1 MVGNHYIKLSI
12 SAFLAFLFS
21 FQFASAQEEQS
32 NENTGN
38 SRIFLEYV
46 SAPEVIEY
54 KGMPVKD
61 FVLHD
66 PFADNG
72 SWKQTPERLL
82 KQFCGNVADSVLS
95 SMFAVM
101 YFPDNARQFV
111 FSAPDKSGSWNIYQ
125 MERLND
131 TLWSTPKFASENLV
145 SAGNEIFPVLSDN
158 GKELYF
164 ASNGYSGLGGYDI
177 FVSYLDEESG
187 EWGLPQ
193 NMGIPYSSPSNEYF
207 YSPNHNHTKAE
218 LVSDRFCKSGM
229 INIYIL
235 GIDNLPVKKSV
246 TQAEADN
253 LFKLKIKSS
262 DNNDSS
268 RQGTQSSEQINYNRA
283 VMGIRHIQ
291 DSILNVNA
299 QLEKSRDTYN
309 AIASSDPAGAQALA
323 QKIHQLES
331 KLVEI
336 GAREQAA
343 SAELQKLEL
352 DFLSKGI
359 FVTAPEETEQDEEL
373 AGKKVEWKESSY
385 GKWPALSFE
394 DAVPEE
400 DTNFRIEETTPEI
413 LSTEDFPG
421 GLIYQIQLFVVSR
434 KLTEKSFKGLA
445 PVYERRGSTGKYIYS
460 VGLFKT
466 YKDAMANINTVK
478 KHGFPGAQ
486 LVAYNNRKSTSIKN
500 ARAIEVKENRNATY
514 QVVISGYETLP
525 QAVLQ
530 AIQSN
535 TEKDISKG
543 TDGGKIVYM
552 VGIFTK
558 KAEADALAQALEKV
572 SDKTI
577 AVKKVE
583 K

>member
-1 MVGNHYIKLSI
+1 MIGNHYIRLSI
-12 SAFLAFLFS
+12 SAILAFLLS
-21 FQFASAQEEQS
+21 FQPARAQETQS
-32 NENTGN
+32 NENTGS

-54 KGMPVKD
+54 RTMALKD
-61 FVLHD
+61 FVLND
-66 PFADNG
+66 PFAENG

-82 KQFCGNVADSVLS
+82 RQFCGDVPDSSLA

-101 YFPDNARQFV
+101 YFPDNADQFV

-125 MERLND
+125 MEKLND

-145 SAGNEIFPVLSDN
+145 SAGNEVFPRLSDN

-164 ASNGYSGLGGYDI
+164 ASNGYSGLGKYDV

-193 NMGIPYSSPSNEYF
+193 NLGIPYSSPSNEYF
-207 YSPNHNHTKAE
+207 YSPNHDHTKAE
-218 LVSDRFCKSGM
+218 LISDRFLTNGKVS
-229 INIYIL
+229 IYIL
-235 GIDNLPVKKSV
+235 DIENLPVKKSV
-246 TQAEADN
+246 TQAEANN
-253 LFKLKIKSS
+253 LFKLKIKSN
-262 DNNDSS
+262 DNNGSN
-268 RQGTQSSEQINYNRA
+268 RQGAQSSEQMNYNRA

-291 DSILNVNA
+291 DTIRNVNE

-309 AIASSDPAGAQALA
+309 TIASSDPAGAQALA

-331 KLVEI
+331 RLVEI
-336 GAREQAA
+336 GAREQKA

-359 FVTAPEETEQDEEL
+359 FVTAPEETEQEEEL
-373 AGKKVEWKESSY
+373 AEKKVEWKSGSY
-385 GKWPALSFE
+385 GKWPAMAFE
-394 DAVPEE
+394 DAELEE
-400 DTNFRIEETTPEI
+400 DTNFRIAETTPEI

-434 KLTEKSFKGLA
+434 KQTEKAFKGLA

-460 VGLFKT
+460 VGLFRS
-466 YKDAMANINTVK
+466 YKDAMSNINAVK
-478 KHGFPGAQ
+478 KHGFPDSQ
-486 LVAYNNRKSTSIKN
+486 LVAYNNRRSTSIRN
-500 ARAIEVKENRNATY
+500 ARAIEEKENKNATY

-525 QAVLQ
+525 QNVLQ
-530 AIQSN
+530 AIRSN

-543 TDGGKIVYM
+543 ADGGSSVYL

-558 KAEADALAQALEKV
+558 KAEADSLAKALEKV
-572 SDKTI
+572 SDRTI
-577 AVKKVE
+577 EVKKVE